1 MKGKFEFTQA
11 DMTELLDWLMEVED
25 LVDFNHE
32 EHAVGTDIA
41 IDQMNTDREV
51 SQNVLHPK
59 ILFLLKSYRM
69 LALKIRSM
77 KH

>member
-51 SQNVLHPK
+51 SQNGCIQK
-59 ILFLLKSYRM
+59 FYFLLKSYRM
-69 LALKIRSM
+69 LTLKIRSM